1 MSNLSRTTK
10 KRRVDEELNCIMSN
24 LQSNHT
30 EIPEQ
35 TTVTL
40 SQISANNANIAD
52 IPLPTKP
59 CPLIEGTFIK

>member
-1 MSNLSRTTK
+1 
-10 KRRVDEELNCIMSN
+10 MSN